1 MRQLR
6 SVHIV
11 ERNFEPINRRNYRMS
26 KVWNTLIDIQH
37 LLEDNFNATGMEV
50 FEPGMD
56 RFNQPGWVNRVWT
69 SELYRRAHVD
79 VVDARE
85 TKGLWMM
92 HCCIFPHIHN
102 PAPIYGFDVIAGKNK
117 ITGCFHDYSK
127 AGDDNHPMME
137 WFADEVAKLEWRRE
151 RALPEWATNIFSKS
165 MVAAGNVSDEAELEQ
180 ITNLARTTVT
190 HYLSTVAE
198 TNNTAIDTTSA
209 QNYYA
214 QNQKCNP
221 HTPRVMVSLGLSEE
235 DVTHF
240 IQECLFPEILKAK
253 E

>member
-1 MRQLR
+1 
-6 SVHIV
+6 
-11 ERNFEPINRRNYRMS
+11 MS
-26 KVWNTLIDIQH
+26 KVWDTLIEIQQ
-37 LLEDNFNATGMEV
+37 LLEESFEQTGVEV
-50 FEPGMD
+50 SEPGMD

-69 SELYRRAHVD
+69 SDKYRRAHVD
-79 VVDARE
+79 VVDARL

-92 HCCIFPHIHN
+92 HCCIFPHTHN

-127 AGDDNHPMME
+127 AGDPDHPMMQ
-137 WFADEVAKLEWRRE
+137 WFADQVAQLEWRKE

-165 MVAAGNVSDEAELEQ
+165 MVAAGNVSDEEELEQ
-180 ITNLARTTVT
+180 ITDLAKTTIA

-198 TNNTAIDTTSA
+198 TNNTVPDTTFE

-214 QNQKCNP
+214 QNQKQNP

-235 DVTHF
+235 DVTVF
-240 IQECLFPEILKAK
+240 IQECLFPEIR
-253 E
+253 